1 MKFIDSETTCVD
13 LLIAITPM
21 LTAIFI
27 AYIAWRQWSTARE
40 KLRFDLYARRFQI
53 YDMTIAFYN
62 ALSGDVNV
70 DEFIDARRKFLMA
83 VRESQFLFSPDSG
96 IYETLLDLREKAF
109 SIHGFKANRESLQS
123 EPTLFIQLHKKM
135 INELDSWDGLTSKI
149 QKAMASHLNF
159 HS

>member
-1 MKFIDSETTCVD
+1 
-13 LLIAITPM
+13 
-21 LTAIFI
+21 
-27 AYIAWRQWSTARE
+27 
-40 KLRFDLYARRFQI
+40 
-53 YDMTIAFYN
+53 MTIAFYN

-70 DEFIDARRKFLMA
+70 DEFLDARRKFLMA

-109 SIHGFKANRESLQS
+109 SIHGFKANSESLQS
-123 EPTLFIQLHKKM
+123 DPTLFIQLHEKM

>member
-1 MKFIDSETTCVD
+1 FC
-13 LLIAITPM
+13 LLKDGNNLAFRKTRLLHVKLPQFR
-21 LTAIFI
+21 L
-27 AYIAWRQWSTARE
+27 E
-40 KLRFDLYARRFQI
+40 KILLSNSLLFRGDYHARRFQI

-70 DEFIDARRKFLMA
+70 DEFLDARRKFLMA

-109 SIHGFKANRESLQS
+109 SIHGFKANSESLQS
-123 EPTLFIQLHKKM
+123 DPTLFIQLHEKM